1 MKLSL
6 VVPCYNEEENIA
18 AFQQAVIDAFRD
30 CGYSYEII
38 FVDDGSSDKTLSQLE
53 AAYHRQACPVSVISF
68 SRNFG
73 KEAGLYAGLEHATGA
88 YVSLIDADLQQ
99 RPELVRQMV
108 EILDTHPEYDIV
120 AAYQD
125 KRGDGKVLS
134 FFKEGFYSLINR
146 LSTVKLRPDASDF
159 RTFRRKVA
167 ESILSLPEYHRFSKG
182 IFAWVG
188 YETCFIPYTACER
201 AAGTTK
207 WSFKKLFR
215 YAIDGIIGFSTA
227 PLRAATY
234 LGLMA
239 AASSLIY
246 LLIVILQKLIW
257 GIAVPGYATI
267 IVLILLLGGLQLF
280 CLGVIG
286 EYIGKI
292 FTPAASGYRNAHKKH
307 GHHKDDHDKT
317 APAGRR
323 YQSIPRDPKYSTIFL
338 YQQPAGILT
347 RKSSRT
353 TVFPTFVSD
362 CLFRHR
368 QYTRYIQ

>member
-38 FVDDGSSDKTLSQLE
+38 FVDDGSSDKTLAQLE

-134 FFKEGFYSLINR
+134 FFKKCFYSIINK
-146 LSTVKLRPDASDF
+146 LSKVTLQPDASDF
-159 RTFRRKVA
+159 RTFRRSVRD
-167 ESILSLPEYHRFSKG
+167 SILELAEYHRFSKG

-188 YETCFIPYTACER
+188 YSTKFIPYTACER
-201 AAGTTK
+201 ATGTTK
-207 WSFKKLFR
+207 WSFWKLVN
-215 YAIDGIIGFSTA
+215 YAIEGIIGFSTA
-227 PLRAATY
+227 PLRLATWLGGVTGVAAV
-234 LGLMA
+234 
-239 AASSLIY
+239 IY
-246 LLIVILQKLIW
+246 LIVVVLQKLIQ
-257 GIAVPGYATI
+257 GIDVPGYATI
-267 IVLILLLGGLQLF
+267 IVLILLLGSVQLF
-280 CLGVIG
+280 CIGIIG
-286 EYIGKI
+286 EYVGRT
-292 FTPAASGYRNAHKKH
+292 FEQS
-307 GHHKDDHDKT
+307 KDR
-317 APAGRR
+317 P
-323 YQSIPRDPKYSTIFL
+323 I
-338 YQQPAGILT
+338 
-347 RKSSRT
+347 
-353 TVFPTFVSD
+353 
-362 CLFRHR
+362 
-368 QYTRYIQ
+368 YIAKEVLDYEQN